1 MFSDRLWIVKAG
13 VALGLL
19 AWLGQDTRRRFSDLS
34 PEIEMAAIDSGTLR
48 PQIFYFSA
56 KQVQAVDGTGFQI
69 HTDVG
74 PMKILTPAQPAVG
87 QYVSIVARQ
96 SGPRVLEAVSLRLN
110 DGYAWKRPLIYAIS
124 VITVIGYLWLV
135 RRRFRW
141 RIADGVFR
149 GKY

>member
-19 AWLGQDTRRRFSDLS
+19 AWLCQDTRRTFSVLH
-34 PEIEMAAIDSGTLR
+34 PEVEVAALDSVSLR
-48 PQIFYFSA
+48 TRRIHIWA
-56 KQVQAVDGTGFQI
+56 KQVQTVDATGFQI
-69 HTDVG
+69 STGVG
-74 PMKILTPAQPAVG
+74 PVRIVTPAQPPVG
-87 QYVSIVARQ
+87 EYVSIIARPT
-96 SGPRVLEAVSLRLN
+96 GPRTLEALALQVN
-110 DGYAWKRPLIYAIS
+110 HGYAWKRPLNYGIS
-124 VITVIGYLWLV
+124 ILTVLGYLWIV